1 MEAIPSIIKRHIGP
15 SKLLLSVFWCF
26 FIKQSLEKLLHIGI
40 VKKKKISSKK
50 IIRLC
55 HFQNWKERI
64 YLLLKFTRSSSSEM
78 FFKKINLNSSTKCRR
93 KHLCRSL
100 FLIILLAN
108 FTKKELRRKCFHVN
122 FLKCFRSASLQNTSG
137 QLLRMAGNR

>member
-26 FIKQSLEKLLHIGI
+26 FIKQSLEKYLHIGI

-55 HFQNWKERI
+55 HFQNLKERI
-64 YLLLKFTRSSSSEM
+64 YLLSKFTRSSSSKE
-78 FFKKINLNSSTKCRR
+78 
-93 KHLCRSL
+93 
-100 FLIILLAN
+100 FL
-108 FTKKELRRKCFHVN
+108 
-122 FLKCFRSASLQNTSG
+122 
-137 QLLRMAGNR
+137 